1 MGNVQNMI
9 WKMPDEFYLK
19 YKDVFDNPKWYD

>member
-1 MGNVQNMI
+1 MI

-19 YKDVFDNPKWYD
+19 YKDVFDNPK